1 MRVLATPADGI
12 GDITVTVARV
22 APGRMNAHRHGPGG
36 EVMYISG
43 GLGRLWVEG
52 RPLALSAG
60 TAAVAPAGI
69 LHNAENVA
77 AGPLIV
83 VGVFC
88 PAAVP
93 GSYAEEPPRFTP
105 TGALDSVEHL
115 GQRMAQDRDRQHR
128 ASEATIV
135 ALVDDPSLSPNIR
148 LRAIRLREDAPLAR
162 RAPRATLAWVVLRGR
177 AEVTAGPKVA
187 QVGRHGL
194 VAAAPGEAVTLV
206 ARGGELRLLEFEAAP
221 RQR

>member
-1 MRVLATPADGI
+1 VRVLATPADGI

-43 GLGRLWVEG
+43 GLGRLWIEG
-52 RPLALSAG
+52 LPLALSAG

-69 LHNAENVA
+69 LHNAENIGVE
-77 AGPLIV
+77 PLTV

-93 GSYAEEPPRFTP
+93 GSYAEEPPRLTP
-105 TGALDSVEHL
+105 TGAFDSVEHL
-115 GQRMAQDRDRQHR
+115 GQRTARDRARRRR
-128 ASEATIV
+128 ASEAAIV
-135 ALVDDPSLSPNIR
+135 ALVDDPVLSPNIR
-148 LRAIRLREDAPLAR
+148 LRAIRIREDGRLAR
-162 RAPRATLAWVVLRGR
+162 SAPHATLAWVVLRGR
-177 AEVTAGPKVA
+177 AEVTVGPEVA

-194 VAAAPGEAVTLV
+194 VAAAPGQAVTLV
-206 ARGGELRLLEFEAAP
+206 ARGGDLRLLEFEAAP
-221 RQR
+221 HQR

>member
-1 MRVLATPADGI
+1 MSAAANPATARRSRPAAASSSPRHVL
-12 GDITVTVARV
+12 
-22 APGRMNAHRHGPGG
+22 
-36 EVMYISG
+36 
-43 GLGRLWVEG
+43 
-52 RPLALSAG
+52 
-60 TAAVAPAGI
+60 TAAESRSAR
-69 LHNAENVA
+69 
-77 AGPLIV
+77 
-83 VGVFC
+83 
-88 PAAVP
+88 
-93 GSYAEEPPRFTP
+93 GS
-105 TGALDSVEHL
+105 D
-115 GQRMAQDRDRQHR
+115 HR
-128 ASEATIV
+128 
-135 ALVDDPSLSPNIR
+135 IR